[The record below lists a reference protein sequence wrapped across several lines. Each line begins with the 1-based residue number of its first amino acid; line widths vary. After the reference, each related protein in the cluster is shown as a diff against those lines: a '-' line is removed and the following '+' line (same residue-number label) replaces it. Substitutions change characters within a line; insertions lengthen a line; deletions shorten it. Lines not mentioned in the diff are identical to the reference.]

1 MVPSTIGQY
10 LVRNNFIDDEQLK
23 MALHQHGQKGGNLL
37 EHLTTMGF
45 LDEVKLASHL
55 AQKFNLRVAED
66 SDLTSANKMM
76 DKIPD
81 HLILKYEI
89 LPLKLTKA
97 SLTIAA
103 SDPFNLTA
111 FNEIKFA
118 TGFDVVVMVAKYSAI
133 KGILKKLYEGP
144 GEGGGSLNYD
154 DLLNQA
160 KEEEIKVVESEE
172 VLNVQSLEKMTTE
185 KPIVTLF
192 NTLVIDAIKKEAS
205 DIHIEPQRKAM
216 RIRFRIDGMLQ
227 EVVRLP
233 INMRDGLISRVK
245 VMARLDIAERRVPQ
259 DGKIRL
265 NIMKREVDMRVS
277 TLPTPFGESVVIRIL
292 DRLNMLLDLDLIG
305 FAPSSLPAFKS
316 MIHRP
321 HGIIL
326 VTGPTGSGKT
336 TTLYASLNHINTLER
351 SLFTIEDPVEYELPG
366 VRQVHVNL
374 QAGLTFARGLRAMLR
389 QDPDIIMVGE
399 IRDGETAEIAVQA
412 ALTGHLVFSTL
423 HTNDASGAITRLI
436 EMGVQGHL
444 VKSALLCVVAQRLL
458 RRLCLAC
465 VQKSETNKG
474 LAVVGGKSIEGD
486 VPSVSFK
493 PVGCEKCSNTGFKG
507 RVGVYEYLE
516 MNDKIRSLNLDN
528 VDTAIIR
535 EAAIND
541 GLITL
546 HQDGIEKVQAGL
558 TTMDEVLR
566 VVPENE

>member
-1 MVPSTIGQY
+1 MVPTTIGQY
-10 LVRNNFIDDEQLK
+10 LVRNKFIDEEQLK
-23 MALHQHGQKGGNLL
+23 MALHKHGQKGGHLL
-37 EHLTTMGF
+37 GHLTAMGF
-45 LDEVKLASHL
+45 LDEDKLATHL
-55 AQKFNLRVAED
+55 AQKFNLREAAD
-66 SDLTSANKMM
+66 SDLTSSNALM

-97 SLTIAA
+97 SLTVATA
-103 SDPFNLTA
+103 DPFNLAA

-133 KGILKKLYEGP
+133 KGILKKHYEGP
-144 GEGGGSLNYD
+144 GEGGSLNYN
-154 DLLNQA
+154 DLLSQA

-185 KPIVTLF
+185 APIVLLF

-205 DIHIEPQRKAM
+205 DVHIEPQRKTV
-216 RIRFRIDGMLQ
+216 RVRFRIDGMLQ

-233 INMRDGLISRVK
+233 LNMRDGLISRVK
-245 VMARLDIAERRVPQ
+245 VMAKLDISERRVPQ

-277 TLPTPFGESVVIRIL
+277 TLPTPFGESVVIRLL

-305 FAPSSLPAFKS
+305 ISPSCLSTYKS

-326 VTGPTGSGKT
+326 ATGPTGSGKT
-336 TTLYASLNHINTLER
+336 TTLYASLNKINTLER
-351 SLFTIEDPVEYELPG
+351 SLFTIEDPVEYEVPG
-366 VRQVHVNL
+366 ITQVHVNP

-389 QDPDIIMVGE
+389 QDPDVIMVGE
-399 IRDGETAEIAVQA
+399 IRDEETAEIAIQA

-423 HTNDASGAITRLI
+423 HTNDAAGAITRLI

-465 VQKSETNKG
+465 VEESEAERS
-474 LAVVGGKSIEGD
+474 LAVVGGKSTESD
-486 VPSVSFK
+486 ASRTSFT
-493 PVGCEKCSNTGFKG
+493 PIGCDKCSNTGYKG
-507 RVGVYEYLE
+507 RVGVYEFLQ
-516 MNDKIRSLNLDN
+516 MNDKIRSLNLNHD
-528 VDTAIIR
+528 DTNTIKEI
-535 EAAIND
+535 AIND
-541 GLITL
+541 GMVTL
-546 HQDGIEKVQAGL
+546 RQDGIEKVKAGL

-566 VVPENE
+566 VVPEHD

>member
-10 LVRNNFIDDEQLK
+10 LVRNNFINDEQLK

-37 EHLTTMGF
+37 EHLITMGF
-45 LDEVKLASHL
+45 LDEDKLTPHL
-55 AQKFNLRVAED
+55 AQKFNLREAAA
-66 SDLTSANKMM
+66 SDLTSAKNLM

-81 HLILKYEI
+81 HLILKYEV

-133 KGILKKLYEGP
+133 KGILKKHYEGP
-144 GEGGGSLNYD
+144 GEGGSLNYD
-154 DLLNQA
+154 DLLSQA

-205 DIHIEPQRKAM
+205 DIHIEPQRKAL
-216 RIRFRIDGMLQ
+216 RVRFRIDGMLQ

-233 INMRDGLISRVK
+233 LNMRDGLISRVK

-321 HGIIL
+321 YGIIL
-326 VTGPTGSGKT
+326 VSGPTGSGKT
-336 TTLYASLNHINTLER
+336 TTLYAALNNLNTLER

-366 VRQVHVNL
+366 VRQVHVNP

-423 HTNDASGAITRLI
+423 HTNDSAGAITRLI

-474 LAVVGGKSIEGD
+474 LAVVGGESIEGD
-486 VPSVSFK
+486 VSNVSYK
-493 PVGCEKCSNTGFKG
+493 PVGCDKCSNTGFKG

-516 MNDKIRSLNLDN
+516 MNDKIRSLNLDS
-528 VDTAIIR
+528 VDTAIIK